1 MKSTIPKIIHQIWSG
16 IDEPLPKHFSRM
28 AETWKYDYP
37 DWEYVFWD
45 AGKMNSF
52 ILEYYPQYWKAYN
65 SFPYNVQRWDVIRY
79 LILYKIGGMYV
90 DFDYE
95 SLKPMYKLF
104 REKQCCFSQ
113 EPASH
118 CRMAKRNVIFNNS
131 LMASI
136 PNHPFMKRII
146 EKVFSEEILSLSFSA
161 ETNKDYI
168 FETTGQW
175 MLIDLYE
182 NLAQKEKEEVYLIPP
197 SYISPFDVPMANMAR
212 KGCWDK
218 RLEKSIQGAYA
229 IHYYFG
235 AWINKIIL

>member
-16 IDEPLPKHFSRM
+16 IDEPLPEHFFKM

-37 DWEYVFWD
+37 DWEYIFWD
-45 AGKMNSF
+45 ASKMNSF
-52 ILEYYPQYWKAYN
+52 ILECYPQYWKAYN

-79 LILYKIGGMYV
+79 LILYKMGGMYV

-95 SLKPMYKLF
+95 SLKPMDQLLLGKH
-104 REKQCCFSQ
+104 CCFSQ

-118 CRMAKRNVIFNNS
+118 CRMAKRGFIFNNS
-131 LMASI
+131 LMASVPSHI
-136 PNHPFMKRII
+136 FMKRII
-146 EKVFSEEILSLSFSA
+146 DKVFSEEILSLSFSIG
-161 ETNKDYI
+161 TNKDYI

-182 NLAQKEKEEVYLIPP
+182 NQTKEEQKDIYLIPP
-197 SYISPFDVPMANMAR
+197 TYVSPFDVPMANVAR
-212 KGCWDK
+212 KGSWDK
-218 RLEKSIQGAYA
+218 RLEESIKNAYA

-235 AWINKIIL
+235 AWIS